1 MNIRLYNIKLMSM
14 SEGTEILPQGELW
27 VEGNRISY
35 SGASDLVPAIQPVW
49 DREMNGQGNLVM
61 PGFKNAHTH
70 SAMTF
75 LRSFADDLPL
85 SEWLEKQV
93 FPMEAR
99 LEKDDIYYLSKLAVM
114 EYLTSGIT
122 ANFDMY
128 FQPRQIAQ
136 ASVDCGFRT
145 VIAGTMN
152 NFTSSLE
159 QEEENYVEL
168 NRFHPLV
175 QYRLGFHA
183 EYTTSPELLKGLSR
197 LAEKYSAPVFC
208 HNSET
213 RSEVEQCLERNH
225 ATPTVFMEH
234 LGMFAH
240 GGGGYHCVYMSEED
254 LEIFKKRKLW
264 AVTNPGSNT
273 KLASGIA
280 PLQKMMD
287 LGINLAIGT
296 DGPASNNCLDMFR
309 EMFLAAG
316 LAKLREKD
324 AGAVDADE
332 ILRMACIGGARA
344 MGLYDSDSLAEGKL
358 ADLIMIDLHQPNM
371 QPENNLSRNLVYS
384 GSKQN
389 VKLTMVNGRILYEDG
404 MFYIGEEPAY
414 VYRKANEIITR
425 CKKMK

>member
-208 HNSET
+208 QLRLRCSWNIW
-213 RSEVEQCLERNH
+213 VCL
-225 ATPTVFMEH
+225 P
-234 LGMFAH
+234 
-240 GGGGYHCVYMSEED
+240 
-254 LEIFKKRKLW
+254 
-264 AVTNPGSNT
+264 
-273 KLASGIA
+273 
-280 PLQKMMD
+280 
-287 LGINLAIGT
+287 
-296 DGPASNNCLDMFR
+296 
-309 EMFLAAG
+309 
-316 LAKLREKD
+316 
-324 AGAVDADE
+324 
-332 ILRMACIGGARA
+332 
-344 MGLYDSDSLAEGKL
+344 MGAEG
-358 ADLIMIDLHQPNM
+358 
-371 QPENNLSRNLVYS
+371 
-384 GSKQN
+384 
-389 VKLTMVNGRILYEDG
+389 
-404 MFYIGEEPAY
+404 
-414 VYRKANEIITR
+414 ITAST
-425 CKKMK
+425 